1 MDFWQSEMVGRET
14 LIVCGDSTIAENTCC
29 RSSRGRVRRGHGI

>member
-1 MDFWQSEMVGRET
+1 MEFWQSEMVGRET
-14 LIVCGDSTIAENTCC
+14 LIVCGDSTTAENTCY